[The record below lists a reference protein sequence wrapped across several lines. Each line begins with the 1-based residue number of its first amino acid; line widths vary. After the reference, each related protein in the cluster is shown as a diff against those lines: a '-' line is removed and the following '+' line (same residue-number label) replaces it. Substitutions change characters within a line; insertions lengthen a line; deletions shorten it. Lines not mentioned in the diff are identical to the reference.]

1 MRLAQG
7 KWVAVEFEGK
17 AGKKGYRG
25 HVISYD
31 EKEDSHTVRWLDVDG
46 AAEQRLGYISASAGN
61 FFSGKI
67 HLSLLY
73 LTAAMYFAA

>member
-1 MRLAQG
+1 VRAAQG

-31 EKEDSHTVRWLDVDG
+31 EKEDSHTVRWLDVGG
-46 AAEQRLGYISASAGN
+46 AAARRLGYISLGYISLTNHFTLESLSAV
-61 FFSGKI
+61 F
-67 HLSLLY
+67 
-73 LTAAMYFAA
+73 

>member
-1 MRLAQG
+1 MTEHPRPNT
-7 KWVAVEFEGK
+7 
-17 AGKKGYRG
+17 G

-31 EKEDSHTVRWLDVDG
+31 EQEDSHTVRWLDVDG

>member
-31 EKEDSHTVRWLDVDG
+31 EKEDSHNMRWLDVGG
-46 AAEQRLGYISASAGN
+46 AAAHRLGRISGMYLASET
-61 FFSGKI
+61 F
-67 HLSLLY
+67 Y
-73 LTAAMYFAA
+73 L